1 MGLYNMNISRAK
13 RQAAARK
20 AARTRARN
28 QAKRKAAARKAVRTR
43 KTKRRAAAKR
53 HIIKK
58 SPL

>member
-1 MGLYNMNISRAK
+1 MRITRAK

-28 QAKRKAAARKAVRTR
+28 QANRKAAARKAARTR
-43 KTKRRAAAKR
+43 RTKRSSAVKK
-53 HIIKK
+53 HTIKK

>member
-1 MGLYNMNISRAK
+1 MSISRAK
-13 RQAAARK
+13 RQAVARK
-20 AARTRARN
+20 AARTRTRN
-28 QAKRKAAARKAVRTR
+28 QAKRRAAARKAARTR

>member
-1 MGLYNMNISRAK
+1 MSISRAK
-13 RQAAARK
+13 RQAVARK

-28 QAKRKAAARKAVRTR
+28 QTKRRAAARKAARTR
-43 KTKRRAAAKR
+43 RTKSRAAAKR

>member
-1 MGLYNMNISRAK
+1 MNISRAK

-28 QAKRKAAARKAVRTR
+28 QAKRRAAARKAVRTR
-43 KTKRRAAAKR
+43 KTKRKAVVKR
-53 HIIKK
+53 RIIKK

>member
-1 MGLYNMNISRAK
+1 MGLYNMSISRAK

-28 QAKRKAAARKAVRTR
+28 Q
-43 KTKRRAAAKR
+43 TKRRAAARKAARTRRTKRKAAVKR

>member
-1 MGLYNMNISRAK
+1 MSISRAK

-28 QAKRKAAARKAVRTR
+28 Q
-43 KTKRRAAAKR
+43 TKRRAAARKAARTRRTKSRVATKR

>member
-1 MGLYNMNISRAK
+1 MGLFNMSISRAK
-13 RQAAARK
+13 RQAVARK
-20 AARTRARN
+20 AA
-28 QAKRKAAARKAVRTR
+28 RTR

>member
-1 MGLYNMNISRAK
+1 MNISRAK

-28 QAKRKAAARKAVRTR
+28 QGKRRAAARKAVRTR
-43 KTKRRAAAKR
+43 KTKRKAAVKR

>member
-1 MGLYNMNISRAK
+1 MSISRAK
-13 RQAAARK
+13 RQAVARK
-20 AARTRARN
+20 AARTRTKN
-28 QAKRKAAARKAVRTR
+28 QAKRRAAARKAARTR

>member
-1 MGLYNMNISRAK
+1 MGFYTMSISRAK

-28 QAKRKAAARKAVRTR
+28 QTKRRAAARKAARTR
-43 KTKRRAAAKR
+43 RTKSRAAAKR